1 MHYPKIEFLRRVK
14 GFTQKQMAMDLN
26 IDQAEYQRIE
36 SGQKQKIDEATINKI
51 ALLLGTTKEEL
62 TNPQPYV
69 FYVINND
76 SSSQNNA
83 PFGHQQFNIND
94 ELLKIIKDTTEQ
106 MVTLVEN
113 NQKLTEANLALV
125 EKITTK

>member
-1 MHYPKIEFLRRVK
+1 
-14 GFTQKQMAMDLN
+14 MAMDLD

-36 SGQKQKIDEATINKI
+36 TGQKSKIDDAIINKI
-51 ALLLGTTKEEL
+51 ALLLGTTKEEI

-69 FYVINND
+69 FYIINND

-83 PFGHQQFNIND
+83 PFGHQQFNVNN

-106 MVTLVEN
+106 MVKLVEN

-125 EKITTK
+125 KNKLTKK